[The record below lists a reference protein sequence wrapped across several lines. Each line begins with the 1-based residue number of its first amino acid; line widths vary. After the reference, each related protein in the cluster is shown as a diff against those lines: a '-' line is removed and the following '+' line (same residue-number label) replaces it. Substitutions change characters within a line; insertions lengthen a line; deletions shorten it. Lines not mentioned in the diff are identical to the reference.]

1 MLAVVAAKGQDVQD
15 RRQHA
20 PVVVGIGAMDQGL
33 DALAEGRTRC
43 IALLDQRAEGLL
55 SDQGKKD
62 LAHGAVGVLPGS
74 CGDAKEQPCLVLDL
88 VDLPDQIGSDP
99 LLGSHP
105 DAVNDLDEEV
115 HQPVGD
121 LPAPLP
127 AECRQQCL
135 AHPRGMA
142 TQVPGGLGPHPA
154 AVRSQ
159 DLGGDPL
166 PQALRQCQVANQL
179 QLSHLRFDAGQTDRA
194 GVGLQHAQA
203 ERRAA
208 AVRHIVQIPRVPL
221 HQRIKPS
228 PSLRSQGPRDLSEKP
243 LFKGMDCCPDQ
254 TLGVLFG
261 WQLQA
266 LLSASVCN
274 RDPQVCRLRR
284 PLGATSV
291 SSQRRSRRSS
301 ATSMGPP
308 VLFPKLHPRGLLPF
322 THLAKG
328 KFSRA
333 ATPSKRQR
341 AGRKLTH
348 CRAARPENHLADPAR
363 EPTVQVGKRSELET
377 QREESTMKL
386 YGGIDLHSNNSVVAL
401 SDEGDHVGL
410 SPAVAK

>member
-1 MLAVVAAKGQDVQD
+1 MLAVVAAKGQGVQD

-62 LAHGAVGVLPGS
+62 LAHGAVGVLQGS

-142 TQVPGGLGPHPA
+142 TQVLGGLGPHPA

-159 DLGGDPL
+159 DLGGDP
-166 PQALRQCQVANQL
+166 PPT
-179 QLSHLRFDAGQTDRA
+179 GP
-194 GVGLQHAQA
+194 
-203 ERRAA
+203 A
-208 AVRHIVQIPRVPL
+208 AV
-221 HQRIKPS
+221 PS
-228 PSLRSQGPRDLSEKP
+228 RE
-243 LFKGMDCCPDQ
+243 
-254 TLGVLFG
+254 
-261 WQLQA
+261 
-266 LLSASVCN
+266 SA
-274 RDPQVCRLRR
+274 
-284 PLGATSV
+284 
-291 SSQRRSRRSS
+291 
-301 ATSMGPP
+301 
-308 VLFPKLHPRGLLPF
+308 
-322 THLAKG
+322 
-328 KFSRA
+328 
-333 ATPSKRQR
+333 
-341 AGRKLTH
+341 
-348 CRAARPENHLADPAR
+348 PA
-363 EPTVQVGKRSELET
+363 
-377 QREESTMKL
+377 
-386 YGGIDLHSNNSVVAL
+386 
-401 SDEGDHVGL
+401 
-410 SPAVAK
+410 